1 MIFAITSALDLFVQW
16 LAIYGYT
23 KLVTMFSPSSYS
35 PSQHN
40 IAYQIFLSLLLP
52 TSFQVVSVS
61 VLIWE
66 NSNTTRALG
75 SLLITCWQCL
85 AISLITINTTNNNS
99 NINVNVNVIH
109 DKKEQH
115 AKKLNDNKKKMILPT
130 MAFTTPLF

>member
-40 IAYQIFLSLLLP
+40 IAYLIFLSLLLP

-85 AISLITINTTNNNS
+85 AISLITINTGIHYSFIWNLIINGMAIWCLSFITN
-99 NINVNVNVIH
+99 
-109 DKKEQH
+109 DK
-115 AKKLNDNKKKMILPT
+115 
-130 MAFTTPLF
+130 